1 AAMGAERTLAI
12 VPGAHV
18 ALKVVELPA
27 KTDAQARAAAPF
39 LLEDDVAEDIDQSHL
54 ALGPA
59 RAPRGGE
66 DGGTARAVAIVSRTR
81 LAAWRAPFDAAELR
95 LTHMTPDYLAVA
107 PERRNG
113 ALWDLGDRLV
123 AAFVDDAG
131 ERSGFALEPEL
142 ATTLIGPCAQRAGA
156 ETVELR
162 SMRAGALME
171 AMGQDGPN
179 LAIGAAGG
187 AQAFLAE
194 ALTAFAAERPLNLL
208 QGSFAPRRDWA
219 KATRPW
225 RAAAAFAGFALAASV
240 FLFVGEAARNNAKAE
255 AYRARAEALYRE
267 TFPEDKRVVNPRS
280 QMRARLGAMRG
291 DASDGFLRLSAG
303 LAASVEAVDAV
314 SLSAVR
320 FDSARDE
327 LQIDLLFNTYEDVE
341 AVKREADALGLSIE
355 EGGQRQ
361 LGDRLSGDAV
371 VRLK

>member
-1 AAMGAERTLAI
+1 MTQTLAILLGPGAAGGHGEGDRPLRWALRDDETGVIVGEGPVAPPMTPDAEPEASPGESAARLADLAAMGAERTLAI

-59 RAPRGGE
+59 HAPRGGE

-142 ATTLIGPCAQRAGA
+142 ATTLIG
-156 ETVELR
+156 
-162 SMRAGALME
+162 
-171 AMGQDGPN
+171 
-179 LAIGAAGG
+179 
-187 AQAFLAE
+187 
-194 ALTAFAAERPLNLL
+194 
-208 QGSFAPRRDWA
+208 
-219 KATRPW
+219 
-225 RAAAAFAGFALAASV
+225 
-240 FLFVGEAARNNAKAE
+240 
-255 AYRARAEALYRE
+255 
-267 TFPEDKRVVNPRS
+267 
-280 QMRARLGAMRG
+280 
-291 DASDGFLRLSAG
+291 
-303 LAASVEAVDAV
+303 
-314 SLSAVR
+314 
-320 FDSARDE
+320 
-327 LQIDLLFNTYEDVE
+327 
-341 AVKREADALGLSIE
+341 
-355 EGGQRQ
+355 
-361 LGDRLSGDAV
+361 
-371 VRLK
+371 